1 MSKISN
7 ILGFVKSHAKT
18 IGIVAS
24 SATAFAAT
32 AVSVNKAVV
41 KVDEVKKEY
50 EDHIN
55 DVETVLADENIPE
68 SKYSQEDA
76 ENDIQIITTQR
87 IVKSVTA
94 FLPTA
99 VLVGISAA
107 ATCAFKSPFV
117 IISSILG
124 GSIGFAYTLKTN

>member
-1 MSKISN
+1 M
-7 ILGFVKSHAKT
+7 
-18 IGIVAS
+18 
-24 SATAFAAT
+24 
-32 AVSVNKAVV
+32 
-41 KVDEVKKEY
+41 
-50 EDHIN
+50 
-55 DVETVLADENIPE
+55 ETVLADENIPE

>member
-1 MSKISN
+1 MSAFSN
-7 ILGFVKSHAKT
+7 IVGFVKSHAKT
-18 IGIVAS
+18 IGVVAS
-24 SATAFAAT
+24 SATAFVAT

-87 IVKSVTA
+87 IVKSITA

-99 VLVGISAA
+99 LLVGISAA
-107 ATCAFKSPFV
+107 TTCAFKTPFV
-117 IISSILG
+117 VISSVLG
-124 GSIGFAYTLKTN
+124 GSIGFAYTLKTR

>member
-1 MSKISN
+1 MSAFSN
-7 ILGFVKSHAKT
+7 IVGFVKSHAKT

-55 DVETVLADENIPE
+55 DVETVLANENIPE

-76 ENDIQIITTQR
+76 ENDIRILTTQR
-87 IVKSVTA
+87 IVKSITA

-99 VLVGISAA
+99 ILVGASAA
-107 ATCAFKSPFV
+107 ATCAFKTPFV
-117 IISSILG
+117 IVGSVLG
-124 GSIGFAYTLKTN
+124 GSIGFAYTLKTL